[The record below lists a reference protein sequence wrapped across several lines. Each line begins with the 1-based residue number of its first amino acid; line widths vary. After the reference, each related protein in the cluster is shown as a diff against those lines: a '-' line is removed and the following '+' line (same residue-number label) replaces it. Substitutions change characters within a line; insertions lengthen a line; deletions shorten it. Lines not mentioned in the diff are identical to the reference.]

1 MSDLSASGPNDKWS
15 DEWWATSRGRRC
27 EAHKKNGDR
36 CHNPARRGT
45 NVCDYHGAKAPQVKA
60 KARQRLEEAADRM
73 AKELLNIAT
82 DSESE
87 HVKLAAIRDALDRA
101 GISAKQALELSAAGA
116 AKPYE
121 ELLQGLSGIAT
132 ISREESRARR
142 GLAPEPRALAAPEE
156 PIEVVDAELV
166 EPEEYPADPPHRRA
180 HGPVPAD
187 RGDGPPPRPHFAEDA
202 PSAQPGTGLQTLE
215 DAVADLRDRRQ
226 R

>member
-1 MSDLSASGPNDKWS
+1 
-15 DEWWATSRGRRC
+15 
-27 EAHKKNGDR
+27 
-36 CHNPARRGT
+36 
-45 NVCDYHGAKAPQVKA
+45 
-60 KARQRLEEAADRM
+60 M

-101 GISAKQALELSAAGA
+101 GISAKQALELSAAGTT
-116 AKPYE
+116 KPYE
-121 ELLQGLSGIAT
+121 ELLQNLGGIAQ

-142 GLAPEPRALAAPEE
+142 GLAPEPRALATPEE
-156 PIEVVDAELV
+156 PLEVVDAELV
-166 EPEEYPADPPHRRA
+166 DPADPSHGRA

-187 RGDGPPPRPHFAEDA
+187 RGDGPTPRPHFADEP
-202 PSAQPGTGLQTLE
+202 PSRPPGTGLQTME

>member
-15 DEWWATSRGRRC
+15 DAWWANSRGRRC
-27 EAHKKNGDR
+27 DGHKKNGDR

-73 AKELLNIAT
+73 ARELLNIAT

-101 GISAKQALELSAAGA
+101 GISAKQALELSAAGTT
-116 AKPYE
+116 KPYE

-142 GLAPEPRALAAPEE
+142 GLAPEPRALAAPDE
-156 PIEVVDAELV
+156 PLEVVDAELV
-166 EPEEYPADPPHRRA
+166 EEYPDDPPHGRA
-180 HGPVPAD
+180 RGPVPAD

-202 PSAQPGTGLQTLE
+202 PSRPPGTGLQTME

>member
-1 MSDLSASGPNDKWS
+1 MSDLSTSGPNDKWS
-15 DEWWATSRGRRC
+15 DAWWATSRGRRC
-27 EAHKKNGDR
+27 DGHKKNGDR

-116 AKPYE
+116 TRPYE

-142 GLAPEPRALAAPEE
+142 GLAPKPPALAASGE
-156 PIEVVDAELV
+156 PLEVVDAEIV
-166 EPEEYPADPPHRRA
+166 EPDEYPPHGGAR
-180 HGPVPAD
+180 GPVPAD
-187 RGDGPPPRPHFAEDA
+187 RGDGPPPRPHFAEDP
-202 PSAQPGTGLQTLE
+202 PSRPPGTGLQTME
-215 DAVADLRDRRQ
+215 DALADLRDPRRQ
-226 R
+226 

>member
-1 MSDLSASGPNDKWS
+1 
-15 DEWWATSRGRRC
+15 
-27 EAHKKNGDR
+27 
-36 CHNPARRGT
+36 
-45 NVCDYHGAKAPQVKA
+45 
-60 KARQRLEEAADRM
+60 M